1 MARCAPCKG
10 RLTRSAAL
18 TVAVGTTFDNVRQR
32 TPAQAAAR
40 GRSLLGLE
48 AAFPPYRENA
58 LRTRLQTAA
67 SSADECL
74 AELRRLD
81 AQRDGSLGASDR
93 LMGGSASESA
103 SESGSDDGD
112 ALARGVFGQRFK
124 LGRVGGPRGPGGR

>member
-1 MARCAPCKG
+1 MARGAPCEG

-18 TVAVGTTFDNVRQR
+18 TVAVGTPFDNVRQR

-48 AAFPPYRENA
+48 AAFPPRDNA

-93 LMGGSASESA
+93 LMGDSASESA
-103 SESGSDDGD
+103 SDGGSDDGD
-112 ALARGVFGQRFK
+112 ALARGIFGQRSD
-124 LGRVGGPRGPGGR
+124 LGRVGEPRGPGGR